1 MNNRA
6 IKQKNK
12 QVIFLIGG
20 SLLVVLVTGIILQQK
35 NTQRGNIPT
44 TIPML
49 SETPKTATLQ
59 LEQQGNNTIH
69 VVVNAGT
76 RNITGVQL
84 VLSYDPRI
92 LSDVRIKRGT
102 YFVNPFELLNI
113 IDKTK
118 GTITYTIGISP
129 KGTSQGGKGIVA
141 QITYRAKQ
149 GEASETRIDF
159 LAQTKVTA
167 EGIDASVLQ
176 NPSGIS
182 LNL

>member
-59 LEQQGNNTIH
+59 LEQQGN
-69 VVVNAGT
+69 
-76 RNITGVQL
+76 
-84 VLSYDPRI
+84 
-92 LSDVRIKRGT
+92 K
-102 YFVNPFELLNI
+102 
-113 IDKTK
+113 
-118 GTITYTIGISP
+118 
-129 KGTSQGGKGIVA
+129 
-141 QITYRAKQ
+141 
-149 GEASETRIDF
+149 
-159 LAQTKVTA
+159 LAQKIHTTEEA
-167 EGIDASVLQ
+167 
-176 NPSGIS
+176 
-182 LNL
+182 